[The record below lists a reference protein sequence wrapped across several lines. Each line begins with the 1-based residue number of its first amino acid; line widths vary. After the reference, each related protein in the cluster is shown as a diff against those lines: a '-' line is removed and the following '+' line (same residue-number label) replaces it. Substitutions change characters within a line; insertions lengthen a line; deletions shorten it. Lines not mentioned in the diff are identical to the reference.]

1 MSGWQ
6 APLLDTQL
14 PVTAKT
20 DIDCPGG
27 KTPGQPAVALPY
39 YQHQPARQ
47 LALLVPS
54 AVELPDK
61 RRGERLVVAE
71 PFIIIFKALGLLLT
85 ACEFTGRLGDPL
97 GPRGPGTGASK
108 RPGLM
113 LDLSSILMFKYCPV
127 LVTLPLP
134 ALVYSHQ
141 LSRSSRESF
150 YSTQPD
156 QVSNSETVEAEV
168 AASCAALDDSDACQ
182 QRVPFPNEIHGA
194 FIIRR
199 AVDPNAML
207 TVAQNEADVNR
218 YVEQYL
224 YQPLEGA
231 SPLPGFM
238 EHSFK
243 MQCEKSDIFGQPD
256 FVATAFNSA
265 GQQQLLLAA
274 ESKTKMSFSVPDGS
288 STADAWQDPLLRKS
302 IRGVEQVFG
311 YMLQNGLH
319 YSLLTTGE
327 LFVFMQRQGKSLQIA
342 DVHRTSTKTTPMAGI
357 YHLMLRGASQPGRQV
372 MSRDLYIT
380 ASADAP
386 LPTAPH
392 TKSSATSWAR
402 QPLGLLLMHI
412 ASWWAILRL
421 LQAFRR
427 FRSTACSKEVW
438 SLQEL
443 GVGAE
448 IGCGRTGRVYE
459 GRINGQRVAVKGHII
474 DSTFYFIA
482 TELMGPSLEFAV
494 AGEEDLEPAAMRALE
509 RVHAC
514 GVLHGY
520 TPWQEL

>member
-1 MSGWQ
+1 
-6 APLLDTQL
+6 
-14 PVTAKT
+14 
-20 DIDCPGG
+20 
-27 KTPGQPAVALPY
+27 
-39 YQHQPARQ
+39 
-47 LALLVPS
+47 
-54 AVELPDK
+54 
-61 RRGERLVVAE
+61 
-71 PFIIIFKALGLLLT
+71 
-85 ACEFTGRLGDPL
+85 
-97 GPRGPGTGASK
+97 
-108 RPGLM
+108 
-113 LDLSSILMFKYCPV
+113 
-127 LVTLPLP
+127 
-134 ALVYSHQ
+134 
-141 LSRSSRESF
+141 
-150 YSTQPD
+150 
-156 QVSNSETVEAEV
+156 
-168 AASCAALDDSDACQ
+168 
-182 QRVPFPNEIHGA
+182 
-194 FIIRR
+194 
-199 AVDPNAML
+199 ML

-342 DVHRTSTKTTPMAGI
+342 DVHR
-357 YHLMLRGASQPGRQV
+357 
-372 MSRDLYIT
+372 
-380 ASADAP
+380 
-386 LPTAPH
+386 
-392 TKSSATSWAR
+392 
-402 QPLGLLLMHI
+402 
-412 ASWWAILRL
+412 
-421 LQAFRR
+421 
-427 FRSTACSKEVW
+427 
-438 SLQEL
+438 
-443 GVGAE
+443 
-448 IGCGRTGRVYE
+448 VYE
-459 GRINGQRVAVKGHII
+459 HLHEEQGVAIPRFVAQGHII